1 MNALFSNAYASGTRS
16 LDHKSEPA
24 ASPAQQPALSSIEIR
39 EEDFLTHKVNV
50 VVVPVRLLP
59 QPQEHLPAR
68 TGCLASCLPSP
79 RIAAVWGPLLLG
91 AGVTAY
97 GGAEDMPEL
106 ALGAGLFTTA
116 WFVLSA
122 AAGVYSAVRGGST
135 A

>member
-1 MNALFSNAYASGTRS
+1 MDALFSHAYASGTRS
-16 LDHKSEPA
+16 LDRKSEPA
-24 ASPAQQPALSSIEIR
+24 ASPSQQPALSSIEIR
-39 EEDFLTHKVNV
+39 EEDFLTHKVEV

-59 QPQEHLPAR
+59 QPQELPAR

-79 RIAAVWGPLLLG
+79 RVAATVWGPLLLG
-91 AGVTAY
+91 AGLAAY